1 MVKRAPREDV
11 AQDRPSVSAPATSG
25 VGNKA
30 VLSLTHELLTKLG
43 VRRGTTLLKVNQKD
57 GFDCPGCAW
66 PDPDTRHTLE
76 FCENGVKALA
86 EEATPR
92 RVDRDF
98 FAEHSVADLG
108 ERSDY
113 WLGQQGRLTEPMV
126 LREGATHYEPISWDD
141 AYSVIVEEMGALA
154 SPDEAVFYTSGRT
167 SNEAAF
173 LYQLVARMLG
183 TNNLPDCSNM
193 CHESSGTALTQTLG
207 IGKGEVTLEGLD
219 AAALIVIC
227 GQNPGTNHP
236 RMLTALEKA
245 KSTGTRIV
253 AVNPLPEAG
262 LLAFANPQKPSSY
275 LGKSTQIADRFLQ
288 IRIGGDQALF
298 AAVGRL
304 ILEAEDAAPGTVL
317 DHSFITTHTSGFQ
330 AYSESVRALNPEIVE
345 RATGLHWDEIVALA
359 EEIRTAKSVVISW
372 AMGVTQHR
380 DAVATIREFVN
391 VLLLQG
397 NIGRLGSGVCPVRG
411 HSNVQGDR
419 TMGISSKM
427 PDSWL
432 SRLGAHFDFE
442 PPRIHG
448 LDTVDSIRAMRD
460 GTVRVFFALGGNF
473 VRATS
478 DSDVTEAAMRRTSL
492 TVQVSTKLNRSHAVT
507 GRRALILPTLG
518 RTDRDRTRGREQLVS
533 VEDSMLMVHSSRGRL
548 QPASEHLRSEV
559 DIVAGLGARLLPDA
573 AAWEDMTADYAHVR
587 KHIEAVVPGF
597 EDFESR
603 LARPGGFMLPHG
615 PRDERRFDTSDGFAQ
630 FTVNELRP
638 LEIPEGRLLL
648 QTLRSHDQ
656 FNTTIYGLDD
666 RNRGI
671 KNGRRVVFVNP
682 DDLAALGI
690 ADASYVDI
698 VSEWVD
704 GERRAPGFRV
714 VSYPTTRGCAAAY
727 FPEANVLVPL
737 DSVAEDSNTPTSKS
751 IVIRLEPVDSPTP

>member
-1 MVKRAPREDV
+1 MVKRAPREDL

-43 VRRGTTLLKVNQKD
+43 LRRGATLLRVVNQKD

-66 PDPDTRHTLE
+66 PDPDTRHKLE
-76 FCENGVKALA
+76 FCENGVKAIA

-92 RVDRDF
+92 RVDRAF

-108 ERSDY
+108 QRSDY
-113 WLGQQGRLTEPMV
+113 WLGQQGRLTEPML
-126 LREGATHYEPISWDD
+126 LREGAAHYEPITWDE
-141 AYSVIVEEMGALA
+141 AYSVIAEEMGALA

-173 LYQLVARMLG
+173 LYQLVARMFG

-219 AAALIVIC
+219 AAGLVVIC

-262 LLAFANPQKPSSY
+262 LLAFANPQKPGAY
-275 LGKSTQIADRFLQ
+275 VGRSTEIADRFLQ
-288 IRIGGDQALF
+288 IRLGGDQALF
-298 AAVGRL
+298 AAVGQL

-317 DHSFITTHTSGFQ
+317 DHAFIAQHTSGFD
-330 AYSESVRALNPEIVE
+330 AYAAHVRAVE
-345 RATGLHWDEIVALA
+345 RDTVIRATGLAWDDIVALA

-419 TMGISSKM
+419 TMGISPKM
-427 PDSWL
+427 PDQWL
-432 SRLGAHFDFE
+432 TRLGAHFEFE
-442 PPRIHG
+442 PPRVHG

-460 GTVRVFFALGGNF
+460 GAVRVFFALGGNF
-473 VRATS
+473 VRASS
-478 DSDVTEAAMRRTSL
+478 DSDVTEAAMRRTALS
-492 TVQVSTKLNRSHAVT
+492 VQVSTKLNRSHTVT

-533 VEDSMLMVHSSRGRL
+533 VEDSMLLVHSSRGRL

-559 DIVAGLGARLLPDA
+559 DIVAQLGARLLPDA
-573 AAWEDMTADYAHVR
+573 ADWEGMTSDYANVR

-597 EDFESR
+597 EDFENR

-630 FTVNELRP
+630 FSVNELRP

-682 DDLAALGI
+682 DDLIALGI
-690 ADASYVDI
+690 ADESYVDI

-737 DSVAEDSNTPTSKS
+737 DSVAEGSNTPTSKA
-751 IVIRLEPVDSPTP
+751 IVIRLEPVT